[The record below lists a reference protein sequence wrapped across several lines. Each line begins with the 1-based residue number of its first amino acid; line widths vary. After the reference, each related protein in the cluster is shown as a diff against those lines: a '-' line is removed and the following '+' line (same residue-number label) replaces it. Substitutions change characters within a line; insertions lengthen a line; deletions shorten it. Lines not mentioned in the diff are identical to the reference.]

1 MRERRRVE
9 RRKFGYYMPLIDNIN
24 GELVGHLAD
33 ISKGGFRIDTTI
45 PIPEG
50 KVLSLTLTL
59 TGEISHK
66 PSMNF
71 KARSKWCKGDEVSPN
86 SYYVGFELL
95 DISPENNRIFQ
106 KIVETY
112 GS

>member
-1 MRERRRVE
+1 MQERRNAERRR
-9 RRKFGYYMPLIDNIN
+9 FGYYMPLVDNKT

-33 ISKGGFRIDTTI
+33 ISKDGFKIDTTT

-59 TGEISHK
+59 TGSISLK
-66 PSMNF
+66 SSMSFN
-71 KARSKWCKGDEVSPN
+71 ARSKWCKSDQISPN
-86 SYYVGFELL
+86 SYYVGFELV
-95 DISPENNRIFQ
+95 DISRENAETFKRIF
-106 KIVETY
+106 ETY